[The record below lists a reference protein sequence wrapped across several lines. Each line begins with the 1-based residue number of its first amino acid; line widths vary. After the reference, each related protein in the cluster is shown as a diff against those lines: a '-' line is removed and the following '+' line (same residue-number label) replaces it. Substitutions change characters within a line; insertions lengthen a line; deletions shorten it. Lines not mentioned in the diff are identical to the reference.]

1 MTYADTTSALDTDT
15 DTDTPTAAVRRATAR
30 ALFTLGGALDD
41 GRVLADCLS
50 AEAVRA
56 RRVPTIASLVDTH
69 RATSIKVATIAM
81 RLLRERIKAQDAA
94 SDARTAAAEKAE
106 KHAAQRASRAR
117 AHGDRVPRM
126 ALVSWEAETATVARL
141 VALRVADVERAWK
154 AAGFR
159 APDSWVYGSGE
170 SLDVVLTT
178 HAHEPPRVDTEKRAV
193 RGQSRTSSSYG
204 RTYGYRRPK
213 RHPGTSVRRLVF
225 VRKTWRLD
233 VLHRGLTSWRD
244 GGRPTFVLDAQPDGD
259 AVRVSYVRAAAGFSL
274 STHTARL
281 RRLPDGSWVD
291 ADRPTRRRSTKGGV

>member
-1 MTYADTTSALDTDT
+1 MTYAETTTPLDTDT
-15 DTDTPTAAVRRATAR
+15 DTDTPAVRRATAR
-30 ALFTLGGALDD
+30 ALFELGGALDD

-56 RRVPTIASLVDTH
+56 RRVPTIASLVDSR
-69 RATSIKVATIAM
+69 RATSTKVATVAM

-94 SDARTAAAEKAE
+94 SDARRAAEEAAEK
-106 KHAAQRASRAR
+106 HTAQRAVRAR
-117 AHGDRVPRM
+117 AHGERVPRM

-141 VALRVADVERAWK
+141 VALRVADVERAWR

-159 APDSWVYGSGE
+159 APDSWVRGAGE
-170 SLDVVLTT
+170 SLDVVLTPN
-178 HAHEPPRVDTEKRAV
+178 AHDVPNVDTTKQAV
-193 RGQSRTSSSYG
+193 RGPSATASSAYG
-204 RTYGYRRPK
+204 YGYRRPK

-225 VRKTWRLD
+225 VRSTWRLD
-233 VLHRGLTSWRD
+233 VLHRGLTTWRD
-244 GGRPTFVLDAQPDGD
+244 GGRPTFVLDAAPDGD
-259 AVRVSYVRAAAGFSL
+259 AVRVSYVRAAAGFAL